1 MNWIIYCQASLLFLC
16 LMVIPEGAS
25 GSGAAFLKMD
35 VGARPAGLGGAYT
48 ALADD
53 VTAIYWNPA
62 GLAQLDQTEL
72 NFMHNEWFAGIKYE
86 FLGAAYPVEN
96 LTFATSLTYLYM
108 DDIKE
113 VLKKDTEGNYNGRY
127 WETGKV
133 FTAEDMALSL
143 AFAQAVEENLFIG
156 ANFKYINESIE
167 NETASGFAMDLGVI
181 YKPQNRLGF
190 GFVISNL
197 GPNMKFIKDE
207 FALPL
212 TYRAGVSY
220 RLGENFTFAF
230 DAEKTKDEK
239 LEFCAGMESLF
250 GNLFTLRFSG
260 ATNVDK
266 LGKFKGLPTGVSAGC
281 GFKFGNSL
289 IMDYAYVPYGD
300 LGDTHKI
307 SLSMKLGD
315 KRLPFQKQQSTE
327 YRTQNTEH
335 RIQNTKQGA
344 LKEKGRL
351 TIRVKVDNV
360 TVWAG
365 PGSNYASIATVSK
378 GTELL
383 VLETSKRWY
392 YKVMLGDGSIG
403 WVCSTFVEW
412 KE

>member
-1 MNWIIYCQASLLFLC
+1 
-16 LMVIPEGAS
+16 MVIPEGAS
-25 GSGAAFLKMD
+25 GAGAAFLKMD
-35 VGARPAGLGGAYT
+35 VGARPAAMGGAYT

-72 NFMHNEWFAGIKYE
+72 NFMHNQWVSGIKYE

-96 LTFATSLTYLYM
+96 LTLATSLTYLYM
-108 DDIKE
+108 DEIKE
-113 VLKKDTEGNYNGRY
+113 VLIDTEGKGNGRY

-133 FTAEDMALSL
+133 FSAEDMALSL
-143 AFAQAVEENLFIG
+143 AFAQAIEENLFMG

-167 NETASGFAMDLGVI
+167 NESASGFAMDLGVI
-181 YKPQNRLGF
+181 YKLSNRLGF

-207 FALPL
+207 FSLPL
-212 TYRAGVSY
+212 SYRAGIAY
-220 RLGENFTFAF
+220 RIGENFTFAF
-230 DAEKTKDEK
+230 DANKTKDEK

-250 GNLFTLRFSG
+250 GKWLTLRFSG
-260 ATNVDK
+260 ATGPNK
-266 LGKFKGLPTGVSAGC
+266 RLGDFKGLPTGMSAGC
-281 GFKFGNSL
+281 GFKLGNSL

-300 LGDTHKI
+300 LGDTHRI

-315 KRLPFQKQQSTE
+315 KKQPLQFKPKEVYQQPTRGGQSKEVGRHELKQQGS
-327 YRTQNTEH
+327 
-335 RIQNTKQGA
+335 
-344 LKEKGRL
+344 LKEKGAL
-351 TIRVKVDNV
+351 TVRVKVDNV

-392 YKVMLGDGSIG
+392 YKVMLEDGKIG

-412 KE
+412 